1 MKKVVWS
8 LLLASLVVSCSKEG
22 QFVAQIDGVEDQTE
36 VYLSKLGPTKQPI
49 PVDTTVVVNG
59 SFKFD
64 LIDGEP
70 QQLNIIQVQDI
81 PGNLFFI
88 KENELISATL
98 YKDSLRASEI
108 NGGINNNLFMSYM
121 DSIQT
126 MGNKAKAITAGMRQ
140 ALSNQDRDSYM
151 KLREEQKNNQEKDVS
166 LRKSFAESNPNSIVG
181 ALALSDLMRSKK
193 VSNQELLSIYEGF
206 SDEVKD
212 HSLGKSL
219 IENLAKVSKTD
230 VGAKVENFEGPSPDG
245 SMISLE
251 DAKGKITLIDFW
263 ASWCKPCR
271 MENPNVVSVFN
282 DYKDK
287 GFSIIS
293 VSLDRTKSSWEKAIQ
308 DDNMDWYHISNLMF
322 WNEPLA
328 KEWGVR
334 SIPATYLIDENGII
348 LAKNLR
354 GNALRNKVSEYL
366 DNKG

>member
-98 YKDSLRASEI
+98 YKDSLRASKI

-126 MGNKAKAITAGMRQ
+126 MGNEAKAITAGMRQ

-151 KLREEQKNNQEKDVS
+151 KLREEQKNNQEK
-166 LRKSFAESNPNSIVG
+166 
-181 ALALSDLMRSKK
+181 
-193 VSNQELLSIYEGF
+193 
-206 SDEVKD
+206 
-212 HSLGKSL
+212 
-219 IENLAKVSKTD
+219 
-230 VGAKVENFEGPSPDG
+230 
-245 SMISLE
+245 
-251 DAKGKITLIDFW
+251 
-263 ASWCKPCR
+263 C
-271 MENPNVVSVFN
+271 
-282 DYKDK
+282 
-287 GFSIIS
+287 
-293 VSLDRTKSSWEKAIQ
+293 
-308 DDNMDWYHISNLMF
+308 
-322 WNEPLA
+322 
-328 KEWGVR
+328 
-334 SIPATYLIDENGII
+334 
-348 LAKNLR
+348 
-354 GNALRNKVSEYL
+354 
-366 DNKG
+366 